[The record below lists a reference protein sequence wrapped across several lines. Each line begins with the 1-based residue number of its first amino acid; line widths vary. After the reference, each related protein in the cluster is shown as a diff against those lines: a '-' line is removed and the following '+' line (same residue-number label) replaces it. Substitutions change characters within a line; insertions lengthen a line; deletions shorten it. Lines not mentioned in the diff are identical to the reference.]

1 MKTDKKEKSTRI
13 YVNKLLAE
21 IINSRDVMDVL
32 EDAIKKTNTELV
44 VLDFTNI
51 KFLSRS
57 AAHSLLV
64 LKEKFECKS
73 SNRKIVSFENAI
85 YDVSEMLRI
94 VNANKAYPKEE
105 RVKFNPKR
113 IDITSLFKQAA

>member
-1 MKTDKKEKSTRI
+1 MKTEKKEKIARI

-32 EDAIKKTNTELV
+32 ENAIEETDTELV

-51 KFLSRS
+51 KFISRS
-57 AAHSLLV
+57 AAHSLLM

-73 SNRKIVSFENAI
+73 SDKKIVSFENAI

-94 VNANKAYPKEE
+94 VNANKAYPKGE
-105 RVKFNPKR
+105 RAEFNPER

>member
-1 MKTDKKEKSTRI
+1 MEKKEKSGRI
-13 YVNKLLAE
+13 YVNRLLAE

-44 VLDFTNI
+44 VLDFTNV
-51 KFLSRS
+51 KFISRS
-57 AAHSLLV
+57 AAHALLL

-73 SNRKIVSFENAI
+73 SNRKIISFENAV

-105 RVKFNPKR
+105 KTEFNPKR
-113 IDITSLFKQAA
+113 IDIASLFKQAV

>member
-1 MKTDKKEKSTRI
+1 MKTEKKEKSTRI
-13 YVNKLLAE
+13 YANKLLAE

-32 EDAIKKTNTELV
+32 EAAVQKTNTELV

-51 KFLSRS
+51 KFISRS
-57 AAHSLLV
+57 AAHALLL
-64 LKEKFECKS
+64 LKEKFEYKS
-73 SNRKIVSFENAI
+73 SNKKIVSFENAI

-105 RVKFNPKR
+105 RVEFNPKR
-113 IDITSLFKQAA
+113 IDIASLFKQAA